1 PWTRGGPVH
10 ILWAIIA
17 GLIIGVIARA
27 LLRGRQDI
35 PIWLTIVLGIIG
47 GLIGDAIASG
57 LGVRETNGFDWIRH
71 ILQVVA
77 AMVLIGVVAPFWA
90 RRRHVTR

>member
-1 PWTRGGPVH
+1 MH

-47 GLIGDAIASG
+47 GLIGDAVARG
-57 LGVRETNGFDWIRH
+57 LGVQNTNGIDWIRH
-71 ILQVVA
+71 ILQVLA